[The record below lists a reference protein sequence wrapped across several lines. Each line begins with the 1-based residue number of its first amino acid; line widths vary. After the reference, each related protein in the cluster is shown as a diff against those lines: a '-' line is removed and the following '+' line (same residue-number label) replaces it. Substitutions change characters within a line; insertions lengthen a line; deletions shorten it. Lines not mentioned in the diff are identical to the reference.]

1 MKKKTAYRTRNW
13 REYNRALKQR
23 GSLTVWVSKDALA
36 NWTTKELTGEPGAS
50 PTYTDLALETMAT
63 VQAIYSLAGRQT
75 QGFLQSIFALL
86 KINLTVP
93 DHSTLSRRR
102 RSLNVT
108 LPVRDWSKPRHL
120 VVDSTG
126 VKVYGEGEWK
136 VRQHGISKR
145 RTWLKLH
152 LCVDEATLETV
163 SAIASTNDISD
174 AAVLSDLLEDVPGR
188 LEQVSADGAYD
199 QRKCYDTLHRHGAKA
214 AIPPRKGARIWQHGN
229 RKAER
234 HQRDENLRCIRK
246 AGRQQWKKESNYHRR
261 SLAETQVFRFKTI
274 FGDRLQTRQIENQ
287 CKELLLK
294 TTILNRMTHLGMPDT
309 IKINR

>member
-13 REYNRALKQR
+13 REYNCALKQR

-75 QGFLQSIFALL
+75 QGFLQSIFALM
-86 KINLTVP
+86 KINLNVP

-136 VRQHGISKR
+136 VRQHGGSKR

-152 LCVDEATLETV
+152 LCVDEATRETV
-163 SAIASTNDISD
+163 SAVASTNDISD
-174 AAVLSDLLEDVPGR
+174 AEVLSDLLEDVPGR
-188 LEQVSADGAYD
+188 IEQVSADGAYD
-199 QRKCYDTLHRHGAKA
+199 QRKCYDTLHRHGAQA
-214 AIPPRKGARIWQHGN
+214 AIPPRKGARIWRHGN
-229 RKAER
+229 SQAER
-234 HQRDENLRCIRK
+234 HKRDENLRCIRK
-246 AGRQQWKKESNYHRR
+246 AGRKQWKQESHYHRR

-287 CKELLLK
+287 FKELLLK
-294 TTILNRMTHLGMPDT
+294 TAILNRMTHLGMPDT
-309 IKINR
+309 IKINV

>member
-23 GSLTVWVSKDALA
+23 GSLTIWVSKDALA

-63 VQAIYSLAGRQT
+63 VQAIYRLAGRQT
-75 QGFLQSIFALL
+75 QGFLQSIFELM
-86 KINLTVP
+86 KIKLTVP

-120 VVDSTG
+120 VVDSSG

-163 SAIASTNDISD
+163 SAVASTNDISD
-174 AAVLSDLLEDVPGR
+174 AEVLSDLLEDVPGR
-188 LEQVSADGAYD
+188 IEQVSADGAYD
-199 QRKCYDTLHRHGAKA
+199 QRKCYDTLNRHGAKA
-214 AIPPRKGARIWQHGN
+214 AIPPRKGARLWQHGN

-234 HQRDENLRCIRK
+234 HKRDENLRCIRK
-246 AGRQQWKKESNYHRR
+246 AGRKQWKKESNYHRR

-287 CKELLLK
+287 FKELLLK
-294 TTILNRMTHLGMPDT
+294 TAILNRMTHLGMPDT
-309 IKINR
+309 IKING